1 MLIVENLVKE
11 YPGGRKALGGVSF
24 KLRKGERLI
33 LLGPNGAGKTTL
45 IKCIAGLVIPDVG
58 RIIINDID
66 VTTYPGYAAKVT
78 SIVYEESNNSYS
90 YLTVFENLL
99 YFSLLNG
106 LSLSDARRKAE
117 QVLERVRLQDRS
129 NSLAQSLSRG
139 MKQKL
144 AMAIAL
150 LKDAPILIFDEP
162 TLGLDIESQHHV
174 RKLLSAD
181 EMSERSLMITT
192 HDIPFAHAVG
202 TRFIILSRGKVVWE
216 GEKQALPSAATLESL
231 YLSVI

>member
-1 MLIVENLVKE
+1 
-11 YPGGRKALGGVSF
+11 
-24 KLRKGERLI
+24 
-33 LLGPNGAGKTTL
+33 
-45 IKCIAGLVIPDVG
+45 
-58 RIIINDID
+58 
-66 VTTYPGYAAKVT
+66 
-78 SIVYEESNNSYS
+78 
-90 YLTVFENLL
+90 
-99 YFSLLNG
+99 
-106 LSLSDARRKAE
+106 
-117 QVLERVRLQDRS
+117 
-129 NSLAQSLSRG
+129 

-174 RKLLSAD
+174 KKLLSAD

-192 HDIPFAHAVG
+192 HDIPFAHAVD

-216 GEKQALPSAATLESL
+216 GGKQALPSAATLESL